1 MFFHIEHT
9 TEYRYSEPATE
20 SFSELRLRPRDSL
33 RQKVS
38 RHNTRVE
45 PAVLVESHTDYFG
58 NFVETVSIPFRH
70 PSLVVTSVCDVE
82 TKPFNDVL
90 ASVQMSVAEARQL
103 HAGQRRELHD
113 FLRPSQIVTFQEG
126 VWKLADEFL
135 SPAAPFSESLRALN
149 THLFRTLRYRPGATD
164 AGTTVEQF
172 LKVKEGVCQ
181 DFAHLMISVC
191 RAAGIPARYVS
202 GYIETDPVVGPDG
215 EPLDTALIGATAS
228 HAWLEIF
235 TPQGLWVGFDPT
247 NDCLEGERHVQIGIG
262 RDYADVPPMKGIF
275 QGSNAQSLS
284 VQVRVTRNADTTAPV
299 PAPADADGERT
310 P

>member
-38 RHNTRVE
+38 RHYTRVE
-45 PAVLVESHTDYFG
+45 PSVLVESHTDYFG

-82 TKPFNDVL
+82 TKPFHDIL
-90 ASVQMSVAEARQL
+90 AAVQLTVAEARQL
-103 HAGQRRELHD
+103 YTERRRELHD
-113 FLRPSQIVTFQEG
+113 FLRPSKIVSFPKG
-126 VWKLADEFL
+126 VWELADQFL
-135 SPAAPFSESLRALN
+135 PPAAPFTESLRALN
-149 THLFRTLRYRPGATD
+149 THLFRSLHYRPGATD

-172 LKVKEGVCQ
+172 LKLKDGVCQ

-202 GYIETDPVVGPDG
+202 GYFYAANEPD
-215 EPLDTALIGATAS
+215 LAS
-228 HAWLEIF
+228 HAWADVCLNVA
-235 TPQGLWVGFDPT
+235 TRRWVSIDIT
-247 NDCLEGERHVQIGIG
+247 HACLIDERHIRLAIGG
-262 RDYADVPPMKGIF
+262 DYSSCPPAKG
-275 QGSNAQSLS
+275 
-284 VQVRVTRNADTTAPV
+284 VRRGGGKESMAVVIKIAPV
-299 PAPADADGERT
+299 
-310 P
+310 